1 MTAKDSADQGQQ
13 MWQAPAGA
21 GQMLQEARQTVP
33 EVTAAQ
39 TKEALDRGE
48 VAVLLDVR
56 EPNEWEQGHIPGA
69 VHAPRGMLEW
79 YADETTSYAKPE
91 LTANKNERIV
101 VACAG
106 GGRSLLAAQTL
117 QRMGYT
123 NVASMAGGFNDWAK
137 QGFPVESAG
146 TEASAES
153 PSSDTKKG

>member
-1 MTAKDSADQGQQ
+1 MATKDSADQEQQ
-13 MWQAPAGA
+13 TWQAPAGA
-21 GQMLQEARQTVP
+21 EQMLQEARQTVP

-39 TKEALDRGE
+39 TKEALNRGE

-117 QRMGYT
+117 QKMGYT
-123 NVASMAGGFNDWAK
+123 NVSSMAGGVNDWK
-137 QGFPVESAG
+137 TQGFPVE
-146 TEASAES
+146 TPPASHA
-153 PSSDTKKG
+153 PSSEEKKG